1 MPLSEMKAGELKAL
15 AKEKGIK
22 GADGMNKAA
31 LLVALGSE
39 NPAPENEGKKTTE
52 YQAHMAS
59 YVSKKEKK
67 AMSKIAAKDLKFQTN
82 VKGE

>member
-1 MPLSEMKAGELKAL
+1 MPLSEMKTAQLKAL

-39 NPAPENEGKKTTE
+39 SPAHDEAAKPSQTPSVSSETNKVKKL
-52 YQAHMAS
+52 
-59 YVSKKEKK
+59 K
-67 AMSKIAAKDLKFQTN
+67 KIAGKDLKYQ
-82 VKGE
+82 